1 MPSMT
6 GASSPSPAAG
16 PARSPAD
23 LTRILVRLAVAGI
36 AGSILIMIVVSLAR
50 DSWMY
55 PPMPGSGAAP
65 PWDLRSLH
73 VSAGVVTVALW
84 VAVLAGA
91 GGVAAGLLAV
101 QRGAGPSR

>member
-1 MPSMT
+1 MPSVT
-6 GASSPSPAAG
+6 GASLASPAAS
-16 PARSPAD
+16 PARSAAD
-23 LTRILVRLAVAGI
+23 MTRVLVRLAVAGI

-55 PPMPGSGAAP
+55 PPLASSGAAP

-73 VSAGVVTVALW
+73 LPAGVATVALW

-91 GGVAAGLLAV
+91 GGVVRSEERRVGK
-101 QRGAGPSR
+101 